1 MKLAYKPDLEE
12 AKQRWRAFWEH
23 EIIDRPCCV
32 VTAPLDGVEP
42 VPAPAYLAAWDGDY
56 RAVAEQFDA
65 HAATI
70 YWAGEAI
77 PFRDP
82 SFGPEMFGAWLGADL
97 QRAVDSKE
105 DTSWAVPFVDDWEAV
120 LPLEFDPGNVWWQRT
135 LQLMRTLAEVGEG
148 KFLTGM
154 LDLHS
159 NADALASI
167 REPKD
172 LCMDL
177 LLTPD
182 LVHRAMQDV
191 RRLYPLFYEAL
202 YEACRGPQRGT
213 IGWIPFYC
221 EGKFAVTQ
229 CDFAIMVSPDV
240 FNEFFLP
247 ALEEEWAYLDHTIY
261 HYDGPGALVHLD
273 AILANPD
280 LDAIQ
285 WVPGAGQKPL
295 IEWMDLL
302 KTIQAAGKA
311 LQIYDAPEAIK
322 VYHRELKPELCCYC
336 TSCSSQREADE
347 LLKWLE
353 DHT

>member
-82 SFGPEMFGAWLGADL
+82 SFGPEMFGAWLGA
-97 QRAVDSKE
+97 E
-105 DTSWAVPFVDDWEAV
+105 I
-120 LPLEFDPGNVWWQRT
+120 G
-135 LQLMRTLAEVGEG
+135 
-148 KFLTGM
+148 
-154 LDLHS
+154 
-159 NADALASI
+159 
-167 REPKD
+167 
-172 LCMDL
+172 
-177 LLTPD
+177 
-182 LVHRAMQDV
+182 
-191 RRLYPLFYEAL
+191 RLYCRLNSIPVTSGGSEPCSLCVRSQRWGRASFSRECWTCTVTPTRWPPYASPRTCAWTCCSLPTWSTGRCRTCAGSTRSFTRRFMKPAAAL
-202 YEACRGPQRGT
+202 NGAPSAGSPSTARASSPSHSATLPSWSRPMSSTSSSCRRWKKNGPTSTTPST
-213 IGWIPFYC
+213 IMTARARSCTW
-221 EGKFAVTQ
+221 T
-229 CDFAIMVSPDV
+229 
-240 FNEFFLP
+240 
-247 ALEEEWAYLDHTIY
+247 
-261 HYDGPGALVHLD
+261 
-273 AILANPD
+273 
-280 LDAIQ
+280 
-285 WVPGAGQKPL
+285 QKPL

-347 LLKWLE
+347 LLGPAPALRQARAVYTSV
-353 DHT
+353 HGHFIS